1 MSLSTSSS
9 IDCFVASGWRLSGG
23 GCGDVCNPFGLD
35 GSACLSP
42 SSGMNDTFIRGRTS
56 IAEEGESWALGGTIT
71 ITMITVV
78 TIWDVVGKR

>member
-1 MSLSTSSS
+1 M
-9 IDCFVASGWRLSGG
+9 
-23 GCGDVCNPFGLD
+23 CNPFGLD
-35 GSACLSP
+35 GSACLSSSS

-56 IAEEGESWALGGTIT
+56 TAEARESWALGGTIT